1 MADKPKYE
9 TKEELQKGYDELYG
23 AYQKGQEKGNLTEKE
38 LEDTKAELLKLRG
51 GIDERGRRE
60 EELRRRLRQPG
71 LNPEQKQ
78 RINEQFLEQMRVDPV
93 ATVDNRIVQIIRGQ
107 GYVKKEDLEKETQR
121 SEEDEKAYNDF
132 VASHDDFEKVR
143 PTFTKL
149 WNKLPPEERKTSSLE
164 LIFKAAKGE
173 MATANPVN
181 LEEEKE
187 KLRKEIIQELKEKA
201 TLSSGRK
208 IRTKK
213 EVESDE
219 KAVEDIV
226 EAHRSSKVSITR

>member
-9 TKEELQKGYDELYG
+9 TKEKLQEGYDELYG
-23 AYQKGQEKGNLTEKE
+23 AYQKGQEEGNLTKKE
-38 LEDTKAELLKLRG
+38 LEDTRAELLKLKG
-51 GIDERGRRE
+51 GIDERGKRE

-78 RINEQFLEQMRVDPV
+78 RINEQFLEQMRVDPQG
-93 ATVDNRIVQIIRGQ
+93 TVDSRIVQIIRGQ
-107 GYVKKEDLEKETQR
+107 GFVKREELDKETDA
-121 SEEDEKAYNDF
+121 SKADEKAFNDF
-132 VASHDDFEKVR
+132 VASHEDFEKVR

-187 KLRKEIIQELKEKA
+187 KMRKELIQEMKEKA
-201 TLSSGRK
+201 TLSGGRK

-213 EVESDE
+213 EVEADD
-219 KAVEDIV
+219 KTVEDIL
-226 EAHRSSKVSITR
+226 EAHRSSKVSINR